1 MATVVNSYILR
12 VYRLDRKNPKNL
24 VGVVEEVGHKQKKA
38 FTNLEELW
46 EILSQQKGTTY
57 NNRR

>member
-24 VGVVEEVGHKQKKA
+24 VGVVEEVGRKQKKA